1 MAERRF
7 VLLPAAFV
15 PHDLVRNDRPPIGRC
30 FQTNDD
36 LVHRTRRDDKTL
48 DRLALA
54 RWIALSETGRTGPGL
69 DGIRTKHAHTGRD
82 LTEVERLHLDGL
94 SSLVVQIDLPPPVRS
109 VENNRNCNGIAS
121 LGWARERPTA

>member
-7 VLLPAAFV
+7 VRLPAAFV

-48 DRLALA
+48 ERLPLA
-54 RWIALSETGRTGPGL
+54 RWIILSETRT
-69 DGIRTKHAHTGRD
+69 DGFRR
-82 LTEVERLHLDGL
+82 
-94 SSLVVQIDLPPPVRS
+94 
-109 VENNRNCNGIAS
+109 
-121 LGWARERPTA
+121 